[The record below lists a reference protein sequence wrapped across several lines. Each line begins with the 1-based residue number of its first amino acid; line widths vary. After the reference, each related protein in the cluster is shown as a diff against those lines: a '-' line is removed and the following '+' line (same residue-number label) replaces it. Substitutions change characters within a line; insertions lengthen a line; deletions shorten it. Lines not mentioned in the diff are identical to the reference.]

1 MFEAAGLGPLEE
13 DVYGQLLE
21 HHGLLL
27 DDLVSTHGGSVA
39 VLTSALERLEAV
51 GLVTRSPGGESTRYV
66 PAPPDLAIEALVLR
80 RHGELEQLRAHAA
93 ALARRYWAAV
103 QRSEHSTLVEVVRG
117 RDAVLQHAMQAQRAA
132 RREVLLI
139 DRPPYVDGM
148 PTVNDEELSGL
159 SRGVRYRCLYDTA
172 TFDIDDQA
180 KLMFRYVEAGE
191 QARTL
196 PDIPLKMVVVD
207 EELAL
212 VPLVLDEPEY
222 RDCAIVRGSTLI
234 NALVT
239 CFEAL
244 WARAVPVTSASAAAK
259 FDPASLVAPGDDRP
273 TPLERRV
280 VALLAAG
287 VKDDAIARQLDVS
300 SRTVNRYMD
309 RIMVKLGAGTRFQAG
324 LQAQR
329 LGWL

>member
-1 MFEAAGLGPLEE
+1 M
-13 DVYGQLLE
+13 
-21 HHGLLL
+21 LL
-27 DDLVSTHGGSVA
+27 DDLTTTRTEPTA
-39 VLTSALERLEAV
+39 VLVTALERLEAV
-51 GLVTRSPGGESTRYV
+51 GLVTRNPGGESTRYV

-80 RHGELEQLRAHAA
+80 RHGELEQLRAHAT

-103 QRSEHSTLVEVVRG
+103 QRSDQGSVVEVVRG
-117 RDAVLQHAMQAQRAA
+117 SDAVHQHVLQAQRAA

-139 DRPPYVDGM
+139 DRPPYIGGA
-148 PTVNDEELSGL
+148 PTINDEELAGL
-159 SRGVRYRCLYDTA
+159 ARGVSYRCLYDTG
-172 TFDIDDQA
+172 TLDIDDQA

-207 EELAL
+207 EELAI

-222 RDCAIVRGSTLI
+222 RDAAIVRGSTLI
-234 NALVT
+234 NALAT

-244 WARAVPVTSASAAAK
+244 WARAVPVTSAAMAAS
-259 FDPASLVAPGDDRP
+259 FDPASMVARGDDRP